1 MTKILKSERTCKRLS
16 GVGGLFLYNKLW
28 KQLCMEKGLINCV
41 PINKIKP
48 KVTALEKTKALVM
61 GLISGADCLDDM
73 DNLFLDFGFE
83 NIVSASASNTYG
95 EFLRS
100 FSNLNTKNLNHSL
113 VDTALKL
120 RKRSHR
126 DVREFILDID
136 STSHGQSGSNIEGA
150 GWNYKNEWCLD
161 SLQAYDQFGYL
172 YWLEVRNGSTYSA
185 NSCSEVIHA
194 VFSKILDKRIKRYT
208 RADSAFCNGEFFQ
221 ACFNA
226 RTSFVVR
233 MKENMLAPVLS
244 KVSNWKKAKSVH
256 MYDNRECEIGYTLYY
271 PNSTPSVLK
280 VIVLRALKDEK
291 QGTLFTDDKY
301 EYFAVVTNISEQT
314 MKNES
319 VMEFYRKRGNA
330 ENYIKELKYG
340 FDLKHFPCQKLT
352 ANKVYGVFAAIAYNM
367 MRYTAFLTKLKK
379 VSFSKKLRLQLV
391 KLPCEVIKHAGY
403 VTFRYTSHIFEE
415 VTRLLQIMNM
425 QFQSG
430 L

>member
-1 MTKILKSERTCKRLS
+1 MTKILKKERTCKRLS
-16 GVGGLFLYNKLW
+16 GVGGLFLYNRLW
-28 KQLCMEKGLINCV
+28 KQLYMEKGLINCLPV
-41 PINKIKP
+41 NKIKP
-48 KVTALEKTKALVM
+48 KVTALEKTKAMVM

-73 DNLFLDFGFE
+73 DDLFLDLGFD
-83 NIVSASASNTYG
+83 NVVSASASNTYG

-100 FSNLNTKNLNHSL
+100 FSNLDTKKLNHSL

-136 STSHGQSGSNIEGA
+136 STSHEQHGSKIEGA
-150 GWNYKNEWCLD
+150 SWNYKNEWCLD
-161 SLQAYDQFGYL
+161 SLLAFDQFGYL
-172 YWLEVRNGSTYSA
+172 YWLDVRNGSTYSA
-185 NSCSEVIHA
+185 NSCSEVVHA

-226 RTSFVVR
+226 RTNFVVR
-233 MKENMLAPVLS
+233 MKENMLSTVIN
-244 KVSNWKKAKSVH
+244 KVSNWRRTKLT
-256 MYDNRECEIGYTLYY
+256 MYDNRECEIGDTLYY

-280 VIVLRALKDEK
+280 VVVIRALKNEK
-291 QGTLFTDDKY
+291 QGALFTDDKY
-301 EYFAVVTNISEQT
+301 EYFAVVTNIPEQV

-319 VMEFYRKRGNA
+319 VIEFYRKRGNA

-352 ANKVYGVFAAIAYNM
+352 ANKVYGTFAAIAYNM

-391 KLPCEVIKHAGY
+391 KLPCEVITHAGY
-403 VTFRYTSHIFEE
+403 VTFRYTNHIYEE
-415 VTRLLQIMNM
+415 VSRLLQITNM